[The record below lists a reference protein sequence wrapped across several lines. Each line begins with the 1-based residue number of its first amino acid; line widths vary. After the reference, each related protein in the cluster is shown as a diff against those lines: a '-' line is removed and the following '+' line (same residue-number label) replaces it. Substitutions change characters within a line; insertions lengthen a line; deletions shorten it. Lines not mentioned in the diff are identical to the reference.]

1 MAFLSLVKKMVE
13 EEAYLPQTKGSS
25 SGCGFL
31 AILGVKNLQIP
42 QCLGAKKK
50 SEKPVYNPIVLL

>member
-25 SGCGFL
+25 GCGFL

-42 QCLGAKKK
+42 LLGAKQKN
-50 SEKPVYNPIVLL
+50 EKPLHDPIVLL

>member
-1 MAFLSLVKKMVE
+1 MVE

-42 QCLGAKKK
+42 LLGAKQKN
-50 SEKPVYNPIVLL
+50 EKPLHDPIVLL

>member
-1 MAFLSLVKKMVE
+1 MVE
-13 EEAYLPQTKGSS
+13 EEAAYLHPAQTDKGYS
-25 SGCGFL
+25 SGTCGFL

>member
-42 QCLGAKKK
+42 LLGAKQKN
-50 SEKPVYNPIVLL
+50 EKPLHDPIVLL